1 MGMDPDMMASVV
13 QDGFF
18 AALAAL
24 GFSCAAN
31 PPMRAMFGAAV
42 LGAVGHA
49 LRFACVHE
57 LGINL
62 PMATFLASLAIG
74 LLGAF
79 SAKLLRCPAEL
90 FSFPALLPMIPGMYA
105 YNTVLALMRFM
116 LNEDESSQ
124 VLAGVII
131 DIFRNG
137 LTTLF
142 VTFSLV
148 VGAAVPLML
157 FRKVNYTRRRAR

>member
-1 MGMDPDMMASVV
+1 MTIEPGILANVA
-13 QDGFF
+13 QDGLF
-18 AALAAL
+18 AALAAF

-31 PPMRAMFGAAV
+31 PPVRAMLGAAA

-49 LRFACVHE
+49 LRFTCVYE
-57 LGINL
+57 WGVNL
-62 PMATFLASLAIG
+62 PMATFFASLAIG

-105 YNTVLALMRFM
+105 YKTVLALMRFM
-116 LNEDESSQ
+116 LNEDAAPTALNGF
-124 VLAGVII
+124 VI

-157 FRKVNYTRRRAR
+157 FRKVNYTRRRAG

>member
-1 MGMDPDMMASVV
+1 MEIDTGMMASVA

-31 PPMRAMFGAAV
+31 PPVRAMLGAAV

-49 LRFACVHE
+49 LRFTLVE
-57 LGINL
+57 EMDVNL

-74 LLGAF
+74 LFGAL

-105 YNTVLALMRFM
+105 YKTVLALMRFM
-116 LNEDESSQ
+116 LNEDASVP
-124 VLAGVII
+124 VLEGFII

-157 FRKVNYTRRRAR
+157 FRKVNYTRRHSC